1 MPIPMNEVEHVE
13 VNMKGLITGGGSDAV
28 RTNFVFHFRRTA
40 VAIDPTKTAINTAF
54 QTAISNVIDDALN
67 VDWSAT
73 TNSIRYIDDALDAP
87 VDFANAS
94 VGVITGDRLA
104 SFCTAFLLMRT
115 SLRGQNYRGS
125 KRLGPF
131 SESDITHADG
141 CDIFN
146 AAAVTR
152 LEAIATAILNGFTD
166 ATTNVWVPCVL
177 SRELSVLASN
187 PTIVQTA
194 DVTQVLVNQRVG
206 TDTRRKAASI
216 YG

>member
-13 VNMKGLITGGGSDAV
+13 INMKGIIVGGGSDSI

-40 VAIDPTKTAINTAF
+40 VAVDPSKAAINAAF
-54 QTAISNVIDDALN
+54 QSAISNVIDDALN

-73 TNSIRYIDDALDAP
+73 TNALRYIDDALDGP

-104 SFCTAFLLMRT
+104 SFCTGYLLMRT
-115 SLRGQNYRGS
+115 NLRGQNYRGS

-131 SESDITHADG
+131 SESDVTHGDG

-152 LEAIATAILNGFTD
+152 LEAIAAAILAGFSD
-166 ATTNVWVPCVL
+166 ATTNTWVPVVL
-177 SRELSVLASN
+177 SRELSVLATN
-187 PTIVQTA
+187 PTIIQTA

-206 TDTRRKAASI
+206 TDTRRKASSI
-216 YG
+216 Y